1 MRYGSCS
8 MRRRGLLPFA
18 FVLAAASCADI
29 LGIDDGKPRDYDASV
44 DTGVIDATPDVVKD
58 APSDS
63 GPFSPLSCGSTTCNF
78 AIGQA
83 CCRTG
88 ATSYQCVDA
97 SSACTGTYI
106 PCDRTSQC
114 PQNTEAGAMLC
125 CTTDVVND
133 SGTYIADTVDCL
145 PAAQCQ
151 PEPQHYILCG
161 DDSGASCP
169 PDAGCGPST
178 SALPPF
184 LICK

>member
-1 MRYGSCS
+1 MRKRAVQG
-8 MRRRGLLPFA
+8 A
-18 FVLAAASCADI
+18 FIMLAAASCADI

-44 DTGVIDATPDVVKD
+44 EAGPADAAPDVKD
-58 APSDS
+58 SSASD
-63 GPFSPLSCGSTTCNF
+63 GPFSPLSCGASTTCNF
-78 AIGQA
+78 AIGEA

-88 ATSYQCVDA
+88 PTTYKCV
-97 SSACTGTYI
+97 SSPGACTGTYI
-106 PCDRTSQC
+106 PCDRATQC

-125 CTTDVVND
+125 CTTDSVND

-161 DDSGASCP
+161 EDSSTYCP
-169 PDAGCGPST
+169 PEAGCGPST

>member
-1 MRYGSCS
+1 MRK
-8 MRRRGLLPFA
+8 RGLTSFA
-18 FVLAAASCADI
+18 FMLAAASCADI

-44 DTGVIDATPDVVKD
+44 DTGVDAAPDVKD
-58 APSDS
+58 AQVPD
-63 GPFSPLSCGSTTCNF
+63 GPFSPLSCGTGTTCNF
-78 AIGQA
+78 AAGQA

-88 ATSYQCVDA
+88 SSTYKCVDA
-97 SSACTGTYI
+97 SSACIGTFI

-125 CTTDVVND
+125 CTTDAIDD
-133 SGTYIADTVDCL
+133 SGTYIANSVACL

-169 PDAGCGPST
+169 PEAGCGEST
-178 SALPPF
+178 TALPPF